1 MLAVL
6 FQLILFLTSWMLKC
20 DPKYALIFCA
30 TKNSVASFLLIKT
43 LKWHVN
49 LMEYLWLD
57 VAFAWSEETIWEG
70 WTPLQGAHGFW
81 GLQPFVKKP
90 FMNLVF
96 LSFSFDSVVYSIH
109 WFLGLTT
116 VICALWGQY
125 VVVCLQRK
133 DYFGANHII
142 LSTFSGMIIPLLVL
156 SSKIMILFD
165 GLTFS
170 SDKNRRLSSLD
181 KRRHTFCL

>member
-1 MLAVL
+1 
-6 FQLILFLTSWMLKC
+6 
-20 DPKYALIFCA
+20 
-30 TKNSVASFLLIKT
+30 
-43 LKWHVN
+43 
-49 LMEYLWLD
+49 
-57 VAFAWSEETIWEG
+57 
-70 WTPLQGAHGFW
+70 
-81 GLQPFVKKP
+81 LQPFVKKP
-90 FMNLVF
+90 FIDLVF

-133 DYFGANHII
+133 DYCGANHII

-165 GLTFS
+165 GLPFS

-181 KRRHTFCL
+181 KRRHTFCLQRKQLSAKHKA